1 MYVKTDVLLLADVF
15 GSYRRNSYNSL
26 GLDSLYSISGP
37 GFSNRAMLKTIS
49 VEIKLIIDPNSHL
62 IIKKGIR
69 GGRCDPIYYH
79 EKANNKYI
87 NPNFVK
93 KRDKESYII
102 SLDANSLY
110 STAMCYKL
118 PYEESKFDDD
128 ISKYTVNYI

>member
-93 KRDKESYII
+93 KEIKNHI
-102 SLDANSLY
+102 LL
-110 STAMCYKL
+110 
-118 PYEESKFDDD
+118 
-128 ISKYTVNYI
+128 V